1 MKSILLLL
9 TLLLSS
15 LSYAQEMRAYK
26 LFNSKG
32 KEVTFKEM
40 IRAMENCDI
49 VLFGENHN
57 NAIAHWLQLEV
68 TKELHRRRKLT
79 LGAEMLESD
88 NQDELDDYL
97 VGVIDAEAFDTLT
110 RLWSNYHTDY
120 APLVNYAKDNGLTFI
135 ATNIPRRY
143 ANRVFK
149 KGFSALDSLTEEE
162 KSWIAPLPI
171 SFDPNLATY
180 QNILVMMGDHGTPE
194 LVMAQAIKDATMAH
208 FILQNFVDEQL
219 FMHFNGAYH
228 SNNYEGILW
237 YLKQAQPNLDYVTIS
252 TLDQPTVHKL
262 EKENKGV
269 ADFII
274 VVDEDMTTTY

>member
-9 TLLLSS
+9 TLLLSP
-15 LSYAQEMRAYK
+15 LSYTQEMPAYK

-68 TKELHRRRKLT
+68 TKKLHRRRKLT

-97 VGVIDAEAFDTLT
+97 VGVIDAEAFDTLA

-208 FILQNFVDEQL
+208 FILQNFIEEQL

-252 TLDQPTVHKL
+252 TLDQPTVYKL
-262 EKENKGV
+262 EKENKGI

-274 VVDEDMTTTY
+274 VVDDDMTTTY